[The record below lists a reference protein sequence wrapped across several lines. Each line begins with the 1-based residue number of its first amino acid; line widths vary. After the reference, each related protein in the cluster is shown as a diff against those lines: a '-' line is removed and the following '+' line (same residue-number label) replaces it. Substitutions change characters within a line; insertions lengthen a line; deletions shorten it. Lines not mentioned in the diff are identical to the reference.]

1 MDQEKLSKT
10 YTELK
15 LYKAPAHGLE
25 LGGMAATLSGSAQ
38 SDEGSD
44 GSDSEEIDLTS
55 GACIDFSQ
63 SSKLQ
68 QQATA
73 AAAGGV
79 ASSATPNGVL

>member
-1 MDQEKLSKT
+1 M
-10 YTELK
+10 
-15 LYKAPAHGLE
+15 E
-25 LGGMAATLSGSAQ
+25 LGGMSALSGH

-68 QQATA
+68 QQQQSTQGS
-73 AAAGGV
+73 GG
-79 ASSATPNGVL
+79 SAEANGVL